1 MLGNSENK
9 LTSLCMTEFWKYK
22 ASKWVMLFLIFVF
35 ISNQSHSSID
45 NLVKNS
51 FRQHCVECHGAK
63 DKVKGDVDLTSYAKG
78 ADIKENPELLQ
89 MVLEVIDFG
98 EMPPDE
104 KEPIP
109 PKTQKALVSE
119 LKKML
124 EEAVANENEVV
135 KVPIRRMTRFQYAN
149 AVKDLL
155 DLKVEVFP
163 LPERMMRDRS
173 GYFKPASGKMPN
185 KMKVSSRPLGKSGL
199 IEPRMDGVAPFPQD
213 LRAEHGYD
221 TQGDHLS
228 LSPLLMEDFFRLSRS
243 IVQSSSFN
251 SKNVGTWKVYF
262 EEPTNEINKE
272 QEIKKRLSKLLNHA
286 FRRPVDHELVNRYAL
301 YAQQSLVQ
309 GKSFPVVMKEVLS
322 TVLASPRFIYLYD
335 GVNTKKNSEQF
346 ENINLASRLSFFLW
360 GSLPDEKLLD
370 CANAGI
376 LWEEHGLR
384 KQVNRMLKDSKIK
397 RFCDSF
403 PTQWLQLDRII
414 SAVPDEKKY
423 KDFYYGPPMYRTTM
437 DMMMEPLLLFETVL
451 IEDRSLLELIDS
463 NYTFRSPRLRKWYG
477 EKPMGKLGGPVTIS
491 FEKQQVTDRRYGGVI
506 TNGAIMTMTSGPLE
520 TKPIT
525 RGAWMAGVIFNS
537 PPPPPPAEVPPL
549 PEEKEVNDS
558 LTLRERFSD
567 HRERADCAG
576 CHEKLD
582 PLGFAF
588 ENFDPV
594 GRWREKYDNGREVDA
609 SGKLFRTHEFSNV
622 IEFKDAILKEKDRFV
637 RALAGHLLAYGLGRE
652 LSPSDSLALD
662 QIVRS
667 VKKENYS
674 MKSLIYAVVSSKP
687 FLGRDSK
694 LTLHQ
699 RY

>member
-1 MLGNSENK
+1 MH
-9 LTSLCMTEFWKYK
+9 CFYK
-22 ASKWVMLFLIFVF
+22 VFSYCLLNLSLIFLSLSQPIF
-35 ISNQSHSSID
+35 ANKNFSIEET
-45 NLVKNS
+45 LKT
-51 FRQHCVECHGAK
+51 HCIECHGSK
-63 DKVKGDVDLTSYAKG
+63 NKVKGEVDLSSYSEG

-98 EMPPDE
+98 EMPPEENDA
-104 KEPIP
+104 IP
-109 PKTQKALVSE
+109 PQSQEVIVSE

-124 EEAVANENEVV
+124 KEAVSSKEDLV
-135 KVPIRRMTRFQYAN
+135 KAPIRRMTRFQYAN

-163 LPERMMRDRS
+163 LPEKMMRDRS
-173 GYFKPASGKMPN
+173 GYFKPETGKMPS
-185 KMKVSSRPLGKSGL
+185 KMTVSSRPLGKSGL

-243 IVQSSSFN
+243 IVQSPSFN
-251 SKNVGTWKVYF
+251 SRNVGTWEVYF
-262 EEPTNEINKE
+262 EEPGEEINMAD
-272 QEIKKRLSKLLNHA
+272 EIENRLRKLLTHA
-286 FRRPVDHELVNRYAL
+286 FRRPVDKKVINKYVSYAMHGL
-301 YAQQSLVQ
+301 TN
-309 GKSFPVVMKEVLS
+309 GKIFREVMKEVLS
-322 TVLASPRFIYLYD
+322 AVLASPKFLYLYD
-335 GVNTKKNSEQF
+335 AGESKEKSVQT

-360 GSLPDEKLLD
+360 GSLPDEDLLNSAKD
-370 CANAGI
+370 CI
-376 LWEEHGLR
+376 LSEQQILEKH
-384 KQVNRMLKDSKIK
+384 VDRMLMNQKLK

-423 KDFYYGPPMYRTTM
+423 KDFYYAAPLYRTTM

-451 IEDRSLLELIDS
+451 IEDRSVLELIDS

-477 EKPMGKLGGPVTIS
+477 EDPGGRLGGPVTIP
-491 FEKQQVTDRRYGGVI
+491 FARQPVADRRHGGVI
-506 TNGAIMTMTSGPLE
+506 TNGAVMTMTSGPLE

-525 RGAWMAGVIFNS
+525 RGAWIAGVIFNS

-549 PEEKEVNDS
+549 PEDKAHDES

-582 PLGFAF
+582 PLGFAL

-594 GRWREKYDNGREVDA
+594 GRWRKKYENGRDVD
-609 SGKLFRTHEFSNV
+609 SGGTLFRTHEFTNV
-622 IEFKDAILKEKDRFV
+622 IEFKDAILKERDRFV
-637 RALAGHLLAYGLGRE
+637 RALAGHLLAFGLGRE
-652 LSPSDSLALD
+652 LTPSDSLALD
-662 QIVRS
+662 EIVER
-667 VKKENYS
+667 VKSKNYS
-674 MKSLIYAVVSSKP
+674 MKSMIHAVVASKP
-687 FLGRDSK
+687 FRGTNGK
-694 LTLHQ
+694 LALQ
-699 RY
+699 QKLQSGE

>member
-1 MLGNSENK
+1 MKATNWILLCSFLFNG
-9 LTSLCMTEFWKYK
+9 LYQLHATSD
-22 ASKWVMLFLIFVF
+22 
-35 ISNQSHSSID
+35 SIIKD
-45 NLVKNS
+45 TFKK
-51 FRQHCVECHGAK
+51 HCVECHGVN
-63 DKVKGDVDLTSYAKG
+63 DKVKGQVDLLSYAEKD
-78 ADIKENPELLQ
+78 DIRQDPELLQ

-98 EMPPDE
+98 EMPPEE

-109 PKTQKALVSE
+109 PNEQKVVISQ

-124 EEAVANENEVV
+124 KEAVTSREEIV
-135 KVPIRRMTRFQYAN
+135 KAPIRRMTRFQYAN

-155 DLKVEVFP
+155 ELKVEVFP

-173 GYFKPASGKMPN
+173 GYFKPETKKMPS
-185 KMKVSSRPLGKSGL
+185 KVSVSSRPLGKSGL

-243 IVQSSSFN
+243 IVQSPSFN
-251 SKNVGTWKVYF
+251 SKNVGTWNLYF
-262 EEPTNEINKE
+262 EEPDKPIDKGMEIE
-272 QEIKKRLSKLLNHA
+272 KRLSKLLTHA
-286 FRRPVDHELVNRYAL
+286 FRRPVNKKVIEKYGSYAK
-301 YAQQSLVQ
+301 QSLAK
-309 GKSFPVVMKEVLS
+309 GKSFREVMKELLS
-322 TVLASPRFIYLYD
+322 AVLASPRFLYLYD
-335 GVNTKKNSEQF
+335 GGDTGKQSQQIED
-346 ENINLASRLSFFLW
+346 INLASRLSFFLW
-360 GSLPDEKLLD
+360 GSLPDEDLLKSAMD
-370 CANAGI
+370 GT
-376 LWEEHGLR
+376 LDEEETLEKH
-384 KQVNRMLKDSKIK
+384 VDRMLLNQKLK

-423 KDFYYGPPMYRTTM
+423 EDFYYAAPLYRTTM

-451 IEDRSLLELIDS
+451 IEDRSVLELIDS

-477 EKPMGKLGGPVTIS
+477 ENPGGKLGGPVTIA
-491 FEKQQVTDRRYGGVI
+491 FARQPVADRRHGGVI
-506 TNGAIMTMTSGPLE
+506 TNGAVMTMTSGPLE

-525 RGAWMAGVIFNS
+525 RGAWIAGVIFNS

-549 PEEKEVNDS
+549 PEDKVHDES

-582 PLGFAF
+582 PLGFAL

-594 GRWREKYDNGREVDA
+594 GRWRQTYENGRDVDS
-609 SGKLFRTHEFSNV
+609 SGKLFRTHEFTNV

-637 RALAGHLLAYGLGRE
+637 RALAGHLLAFALGRE

-662 QIVRS
+662 EVVEK
-667 VKKENYS
+667 VKSEKYS
-674 MKSLIYAVVSSKP
+674 MKSMIHAVVASKP
-687 FLGRDSK
+687 FRGTGRK
-694 LTLHQ
+694 LALQ
-699 RY
+699 EKP